1 MTLVRDL
8 TGQRFGKL
16 VVLERG
22 VGLPKF
28 DGTTAVAWVVQCD
41 CGSEPYQIRTT
52 NLKGC
57 KNTPGAKGCSEC
69 KNKCLPGMGRH
80 PLTSIWTNMKRRCYE
95 ESAVGY
101 KNYGGRGITVCD
113 EWLEDRAAFAVWALA
128 NGWAEDLTLDRID
141 NALPYSPG
149 NCKWSDAV
157 EQNNNRRNNVVIEF
171 RGEKLTATQVYR
183 KYGTGEVPYFRFLE
197 RLRYEWSPEEAL
209 TKPVKQLKR
218 KSK

>member
-8 TGQRFGKL
+8 TGQRFSKL

-80 PLTSIWTNMKRRCYE
+80 PLTSIWTNMIRRCYNPK
-95 ESAVGY
+95 AVGY
-101 KNYGGRGITVCD
+101 KNYGGRGITVCQ
-113 EWLEDRAAFAVWALA
+113 EWRDDRAAFAIWSLA
-128 NGWAEDLTLDRID
+128 NGWREDLTIDRID
-141 NALPYSPG
+141 GNLPYSPE
-149 NCKWSDAV
+149 NCRWATV
-157 EQNNNRRNNVVIEF
+157 EVQANNKRNNVVIEY
-171 RGEKLTATQVYR
+171 RGEHLTATQVYK
-183 KYGTGEVPYFRFLE
+183 KYGVENV
-197 RLRYEWSPEEAL
+197 S
-209 TKPVKQLKR
+209 
-218 KSK
+218 